1 MMWNAGIRHVCHR
14 FLRLCPQSAK
24 TGCFDTTIAL
34 YITSD
39 FKILSALIE
48 KPVSIFPSYSK
59 NTATDDGN

>member
-1 MMWNAGIRHVCHR
+1 MGR
-14 FLRLCPQSAK
+14 
-24 TGCFDTTIAL
+24 FDTTIVL

-59 NTATDDGN
+59 NIETEDGN